1 MMKYAVAIA
10 GLSIAGFVCVFASAD
25 AQQAPSSRTLAG
37 AARPAATQ
45 ASYLAPAAN
54 AAMAPAG
61 TYKTDPGH
69 SSVTA
74 QIRRQGLSNFT
85 FRFDKFAADFT
96 YDPANPEASHVE
108 ARLDP
113 KSVDANV
120 ALWTQH
126 LQAPEYLDT
135 ARFTDIVF
143 TSTSFK
149 RIGRTTGEL
158 AGNVSFLGVVKPVTI
173 LVTLNG
179 VSPGDAPVI
188 GFSGETSIKMSDFP
202 MPGFAALHL
211 GDEVRFDI
219 EAEFVKS

>member
-1 MMKYAVAIA
+1 MGVFVAA
-10 GLSIAGFVCVFASAD
+10 Q
-25 AQQAPSSRTLAG
+25 AQQAPSSRALTLPGPARG
-37 AARPAATQ
+37 ATP
-45 ASYLAPAAN
+45 ASYIAPAAD

-61 TYKTDPGH
+61 TYKVDPGH

-74 QIRRQGLSNFT
+74 RILRQGLSNFT
-85 FRFDKFAADFT
+85 FRFDKFTADFT
-96 YDPANPEASHVE
+96 YDPANPEASHVD
-108 ARLDP
+108 AVLDP

-120 ALWTQH
+120 AAWTQH

-135 ARFTDIVF
+135 ARFADIKF

-149 RIGRTTGEL
+149 RIGRTTGVL
-158 AGNVSFLGVVKPVTI
+158 AGNVTFMGVTKPMTM

-179 VSPGDAPVI
+179 VTPGEKPVI

-211 GDEVRFDI
+211 ADEVRFDI
-219 EAEFVKS
+219 EAEFVKG